1 MLPIVQ
7 WYAAMTG
14 MPLIA
19 AAPTGT
25 GRSRKTISR
34 LLGHSFIRLGRALS
48 RRGLRGTPALAHGTL
63 AR

>member
-1 MLPIVQ
+1 
-7 WYAAMTG
+7 MTG